1 MKKTLA
7 RLALGVSVVVSA
19 LGIAGM
25 SSVAM
30 ALTLSAT
37 NFCDTSQL
45 TTSTACVGTIIDPKN
60 DTPATYLAT
69 NNFFSISNWTQVQK
83 TDGPNNVLYNF
94 DVDSVDESEGTWS
107 VSSFNGWS
115 NAVIVLK
122 GGTSWSAYLLN
133 VLFLSGDWNTLGLLN
148 DGGEH
153 PDLSHASLYV
163 GGIKSGSGGPVVPL
177 PAALPLFLGGLGGL
191 AWLGRFRRRSAAPV
205 A

>member
-1 MKKTLA
+1 MKKMLA
-7 RLALGVSVVVSA
+7 KIALGVTLVVSA
-19 LGIAGM
+19 LGLAGM

-45 TTSTACVGTIIDPKN
+45 TTSTDCVGTIIDPEN

-69 NNFFSISNWTQVQK
+69 NNFFGINNWTQVQK
-83 TDGPNNVLYNF
+83 TDGPNNILYNF

-115 NAVIVLK
+115 DAVIVLK
-122 GGTSWSAYLLN
+122 GGTSWSAYLLD

-148 DGGEH
+148 AAGNH

-163 GGIKSGSGGPVVPL
+163 GGIKSNNNIVPL
-177 PAALPLFLGGLGGL
+177 PAALPLLLGGLGGL
-191 AWLGRFRRRSAAPV
+191 AWLGRIRKRSGSTAA
-205 A
+205 